1 MGLGLVDKPHL
12 RRFKRKL
19 DEQLN
24 NLFVKKTDKATTN
37 SLGIVK
43 PDGTT
48 ITVDE
53 NGTISGSSSYELPTA
68 STNTLGGVKIDG
80 TSITIDNNGVISSSG
95 GSGDGHTILD
105 GSGTAMTQEPSL
117 QFVNATS
124 VSDDTNK
131 TVVTVLP
138 FTITVNANGGYD
150 VTYPS

>member
-12 RRFKRKL
+12 RRFKNKL
-19 DEQLN
+19 DTYLN
-24 NLFVKKTDKATTN
+24 NTFVKKTDKATTTN
-37 SLGIVK
+37 LGLVK

-48 ITVDE
+48 ITVNS
-53 NGTISGSSSYELPTA
+53 NGVISGSSSYELPTA

-95 GSGDGHTILD
+95 GGDGHTILD

-117 QFVNATS
+117 QFVNVTS

-138 FTITVNANGGYD
+138 FTITENPNGGYD